1 MDYSKILIGS
11 TYNIYSNVQCL
22 GSDCRNRD
30 LKDALFL
37 VLGAY
42 QAAKITLYQS
52 NGYKILKQSQL
63 HNVPEPNFT
72 TAQKNNF
79 IEKYEAAPSA
89 TLKNDASAKKIYE
102 RFKGVNSAGRIPWNG
117 YTNIFKANA
126 DEILEAT
133 NRIKNHRILQ
143 NAGTN
148 GNYGYLEGTIG
159 NITKNG
165 EMIRSG
171 AADDIT
177 EVFDAVPVNS
187 QQVIGGEG
195 AWMRTTDSEF
205 KMLNR
210 LANEL
215 NAVKG
220 QNYPLITGEL
230 KIISERPYC
239 PSCQGVIQQFHEM
252 FPNVKLILVDGA
264 N

>member
-1 MDYSKILIGS
+1 
-11 TYNIYSNVQCL
+11 
-22 GSDCRNRD
+22 
-30 LKDALFL
+30 LKPFFQILFL
-37 VLGAY
+37 FLTWFTSLRATPVFTKVVLPSYDSDSYRNSFSKTENVKEESVIKIGEQNFARSGIEEQNFNEFSGYNLGGAF
-42 QAAKITLYQS
+42 L
-52 NGYKILKQSQL
+52 NL
-63 HNVPEPNFT
+63 
-72 TAQKNNF
+72 TA
-79 IEKYEAAPSA
+79 IRS
-89 TLKNDASAKKIYE
+89 
-102 RFKGVNSAGRIPWNG
+102 
-117 YTNIFKANA
+117 
-126 DEILEAT
+126 
-133 NRIKNHRILQ
+133 
-143 NAGTN
+143 N

-159 NITKNG
+159 NLTKNG